1 MMKPETRMAQ
11 EEAKASRKVNRGV
24 DLDLGVEAHREVPTQ
39 HTMHHH
45 NKIKVMGTSIVGKG
59 RLVLEMP
66 HDLQPKV
73 TSRTKGSKV
82 DLVRGGSSRTRG
94 GLEQL
99 F

>member
-1 MMKPETRMAQ
+1 MEPETRRAQ
-11 EEAKASRKVNRGV
+11 EEARVSRKVNRGV
-24 DLDLGVEAHREVPTQ
+24 DLDLGVEAHRKIPIQ
-39 HTMHHH
+39 CTMHHSS
-45 NKIKVMGTSIVGKG
+45 KIELMGTSIAGKG

-66 HDLQPKV
+66 LDLQPKV

-94 GLEQL
+94 GPEQL

>member
-1 MMKPETRMAQ
+1 MEPGTRKAQ
-11 EEAKASRKVNRGV
+11 EEARASRKVNRGV
-24 DLDLGVEAHREVPTQ
+24 DLDLGVEAHRKIPIQ
-39 HTMHHH
+39 FTMHHSS
-45 NKIKVMGTSIVGKG
+45 KIELMGTSIAGKG

-66 HDLQPKV
+66 LDLQPKV

-99 F
+99 S

>member
-1 MMKPETRMAQ
+1 MEPETRRAQ
-11 EEAKASRKVNRGV
+11 EEARVSRKVNRGV
-24 DLDLGVEAHREVPTQ
+24 DLDLGVEAHRKIPIQ
-39 HTMHHH
+39 FIIHH
-45 NKIKVMGTSIVGKG
+45 NSKIEMMGTSIAGKG

-66 HDLQPKV
+66 LDLQPKV

-99 F
+99 S